1 MQREMDEWLKQ
12 KIDEDLDAWAEE
24 RMKMLMESEELQDI
38 HMPEDSLEKLHQKIN
53 ARKKKLLGRKRIH
66 MLVAAA
72 AVMTALLGVGLVGS
86 GKKVYEPK
94 VTQNA
99 RGDEVT
105 TKVENSESGYEQY
118 DEEEVC
124 QEIQE
129 KLGALPIRFKYRSMG
144 MQLAWYQVD
153 KDAGEAILEYSLE
166 NDKKFHVIIYEKN
179 DDSRTES
186 KYDGIVL
193 ERVLQDSLGEE
204 VPVYELEG
212 SSQAV
217 YYESS
222 FEYLN
227 TYYEISSDVEKK
239 EFEKIIENILIKNE

>member
-1 MQREMDEWLKQ
+1 MQRERDEWLEQ

-53 ARKKKLLGRKRIH
+53 ARKRRLLGRKRIR
-66 MLVAAA
+66 MLVAVA
-72 AVMTALLGVGLVGS
+72 AVMAALLGMGLVGS

-129 KLGALPIRFKYRSMG
+129 KLGVLPIRFKYRPEG
-144 MQLAWYQVD
+144 MELSWYEIDDVS
-153 KDAGEAILEYSLE
+153 GEAVLEYSIE
-166 NDKKFHVIIYEKN
+166 NVKVHTAIYEKN
-179 DDSRTES
+179 DDSRVES
-186 KYDGIVL
+186 QYDGIVL
-193 ERVLQDSLGEE
+193 EKVIQAFSGEE
-204 VPVYELEG
+204 ISIYEIEG
-212 SSQAV
+212 SPQGV
-217 YYESS
+217 YYSAV

-227 TYYEISSDVEKK
+227 TYYELSSDIEKE
-239 EFEKIIENILIKNE
+239 EFEKIIENIVIKSE

>member
-1 MQREMDEWLKQ
+1 MQREMDEWLEQ

-105 TKVENSESGYEQY
+105 TAVENTDYVNQKY
-118 DEEEVC
+118 DEEAVC
-124 QEIQE
+124 QEIQDE
-129 KLGALPIRFKYRSMG
+129 LGVLPIRFKYRPEG
-144 MQLAWYQVD
+144 MELTWYQID
-153 KDAGEAILEYSLE
+153 TDSGEAVLEYLIGE
-166 NDKKFHVIIYEKN
+166 KPLHVFIYEKN
-179 DDSRTES
+179 KDNSTNMQ
-186 KYDGIVL
+186 YDGEVVESIAV
-193 ERVLQDSLGEE
+193 DSCGVE
-204 VPVYELEG
+204 VELYQIEVSEEG
-212 SSQAV
+212 SYFV
-217 YYESS
+217 TD

-227 TYYEISSDVEKK
+227 TYYAVSAAIEKE
-239 EFEKIIENILIKNE
+239 EFQKIIENILIKNE

>member
-1 MQREMDEWLKQ
+1 MQREMDEWLEQ

-99 RGDEVT
+99 RGDEIT
-105 TKVENSESGYEQY
+105 TKINNEEMMTSQY
-118 DEEEVC
+118 DEEAVC
-124 QEIQE
+124 QEIQDE
-129 KLGALPIRFKYRSMG
+129 LGVLPIWFSYRPEG
-144 MQLAWYQVD
+144 MELTWYQID
-153 KDAGEAILEYSLE
+153 TDLGEAVLEYSIKD
-166 NDKKFHVIIYEKN
+166 NTIHVYIFEKN
-179 DDSRTES
+179 SDSS
-186 KYDGIVL
+186 IDLQYDGEVL
-193 ERVLQDSLGEE
+193 ETDMLESVGVEM
-204 VPVYELEG
+204 PVYRREG
-212 SSQAV
+212 SAQGS
-217 YYESS
+217 YYATV
-222 FEYLN
+222 FDYLN
-227 TYYEISSDVEKK
+227 TSYSISADVSEE
-239 EFEKIIENILIKNE
+239 EFKKIIENILIKSE

>member
-1 MQREMDEWLKQ
+1 MQREMDEWLEQ

-124 QEIQE
+124 QEIQK
-129 KLGALPIRFKYRSMG
+129 KLGVLPIRFKYRPEG
-144 MQLAWYQVD
+144 MELTWYQID
-153 KDAGEAILEYSLE
+153 DEMGEAVLEYTI
-166 NDKKFHVIIYEKN
+166 NDKVLHVTLYEKN
-179 DDSRTES
+179 IDSSIES
-186 KYDGIVL
+186 QYDGNMMEKVF
-193 ERVLQDSLGEE
+193 QDSSGQE
-204 VPVYELEG
+204 VLIYELEG
-212 SSQAV
+212 SAQGV
-217 YYESS
+217 YYVAV
-222 FEYLN
+222 FDYLN
-227 TYYEISSDVEKK
+227 SYYELSSDVEKE
-239 EFEKIIENILIKNE
+239 EFGKIIENILIKSE